1 MMRRFLL
8 VAPLALALAF
18 AACGGGDSDESPE
31 NGDADTT
38 PGAETTTPQPT
49 PTDAPLPS
57 PTPVPDD
64 FVVVQVVSAGEVFA
78 PVRSELVALGES
90 TISHDGDDYTGVS
103 IGTLAAHMEAREGA
117 VVTIEG
123 TRSDNLRLGVIRF
136 TLDELAETTVL
147 TVSET
152 GHLDLASSFVPR
164 EQWLTTV
171 TGISFD

>member
-1 MMRRFLL
+1 MLRRFLL
-8 VAPLALALAF
+8 AAPLAFALALT
-18 AACGGGDSDESPE
+18 ACGGDSDEPA
-31 NGDADTT
+31 NGDTT
-38 PGAETTTPQPT
+38 PGADDSTTTPIPT

-78 PVRSELVALGES
+78 PTRSELVALGE
-90 TISHDGDDYTGVS
+90 TTVSHGGKDYTGVS
-103 IGTLAAHMEAREGA
+103 IGTLAAHVEAREGA

-136 TLDELAETTVL
+136 TVDELAETTVL
-147 TVSET
+147 TVSDT
-152 GHLDLASSFVPR
+152 GHLDLASSFVPP

>member
-1 MMRRFLL
+1 MLRRFLL
-8 VAPLALALAF
+8 AAPLAFALALT
-18 AACGGGDSDESPE
+18 ACGGDSDDSAD
-31 NGDADTT
+31 NGDATQSADSTST
-38 PGAETTTPQPT
+38 PVPT

-78 PVRSELVALGES
+78 PTRSELVALGET
-90 TISHDGDDYTGVS
+90 TIAQGGKDYTGVS
-103 IGTLAAHMEAREGA
+103 IGTLAAHMSAREGA

-152 GHLDLASSFVPR
+152 GHLDLASSFVPP
-164 EQWLTTV
+164 EQWLMTV